1 MMNVTK
7 RCSKCRKYKP
17 DDNYG
22 LKKNGTEYL
31 TCMTCRNKQ
40 PPTPASSSSSSS
52 SQSVSDPNL
61 EEVFALNRGIAERE
75 AQRTHE
81 RSSNVE
87 NSIVWKKGFLNTKPK
102 TEPKPKI
109 PIRTNT
115 STYEEICSTLKYY
128 GIKVYTKDDIYLK
141 DFNPFD
147 LEPLAYKLQHTNSVF
162 TYQVSCP
169 PTADEISFCY
179 EVLSIRIPR
188 AKIKEPL
195 LIIKYVEDKSENE
208 TNWIVTPY
216 VNVLSNYVHTDKQ
229 KNPKRCHICQ
239 HKKKHFR
246 VCHRCKDK
254 YCIDC
259 YHNLHNKYMK
269 PCPYCRYSFQEHIE
283 ANLKEMIP
291 DPEL

>member
-22 LKKNGTEYL
+22 LKKNGTEYR

-40 PPTPASSSSSSS
+40 PPTPASSSS

-75 AQRTHE
+75 AQRTNE

-102 TEPKPKI
+102 TEHKPKT

-115 STYEEICSTLKYY
+115 STYEEICSTLEYY

-141 DFNPFD
+141 YFNPFD
-147 LEPLAYKLQHTNSVF
+147 FKPLAYKLHHKNSVF
-162 TYQVSCP
+162 MFQLSCP
-169 PTADEISFCY
+169 PTYDEISFC
-179 EVLSIRIPR
+179 EDILRI
-188 AKIKEPL
+188 KCSSFELKEPSL
-195 LIIKYVEDKSENE
+195 LIMYNDDEEEPTKMIF
-208 TNWIVTPY
+208 TPY
-216 VNVLSNYVHTDKQ
+216 VNVLANYVHTDKQ
-229 KNPKRCHICQ
+229 KNHKRCNICQ
-239 HKKKHFR
+239 QKKKRFR
-246 VCHRCKDK
+246 VCYRCNDK
-254 YCIDC
+254 YCVEC
-259 YHNLHNKYMK
+259 FHKLHDTSMK
-269 PCPYCRYSFQEHIE
+269 SCPYCRYSFREHIG
-283 ANLKEMIP
+283 AMFKRMIP
-291 DPEL
+291 NPKV